1 MLFVKLQMLTKKKQ
15 KANLCIK
22 KSTDTTKMKLIF
34 IHVLTYLFRRDILS
48 TVGVKFNTIYLNFHI
63 WKKDVNIFQLK

>member
-15 KANLCIK
+15 KASLCIK

-34 IHVLTYLFRRDILS
+34 IHVLTYLFQCDILS
-48 TVGVKFNTIYLNFHI
+48 KVGVKFNIICLNFHI
-63 WKKDVNIFQLK
+63 WKKDVNIFTQK